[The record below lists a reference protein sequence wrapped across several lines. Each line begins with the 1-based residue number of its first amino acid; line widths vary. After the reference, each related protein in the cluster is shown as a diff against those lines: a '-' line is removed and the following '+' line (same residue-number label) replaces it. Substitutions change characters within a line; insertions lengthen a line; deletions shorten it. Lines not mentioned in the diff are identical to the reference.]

1 MVVYSNNKGG
11 KKFMDNKMTEQEQAI
26 IKKLFDIRHEIEQ
39 VNRNAEDS
47 YHKKPYVSDSEVVK
61 IFKPLFE
68 KHNLF
73 FTRTRQW
80 NVEKDMYE
88 VTMTYYDLE
97 NGGKLSFTDDV
108 PISSRNTQG
117 YGALTTYL
125 TRYFNLELFF
135 VETVIDSSYE
145 TQSPVTAKTQDKP
158 ASNPFTDRLKKKE
171 DK

>member
-11 KKFMDNKMTEQEQAI
+11 EKIMDNKMNDSEKLI
-26 IKKLFDIRHEIEQ
+26 IEKLFHIRHEIEQ

-73 FTRTRQW
+73 FVRTRRW
-80 NVEKDMYE
+80 DVEKEMYE
-88 VTMTYYDLE
+88 ITMTFYDIE
-97 NGGKLSFTDDV
+97 NGGKLSFVDDV
-108 PISSRNTQG
+108 PITTRNTQG

-135 VETVIDSSYE
+135 AETVIDSTYE
-145 TQSPVTAKTQDKP
+145 TQLPTAKTTIEKK
-158 ASNPFTDRLKKKE
+158 STGNPFADRVNKKG
-171 DK
+171 